1 MASAAVLPGSH
12 LVQCW
17 CRTRTRSSVLRMD
30 LHALEDLKRL
40 KYRYL
45 RTLDQKQWDD
55 FGETLAPE
63 ATADYGPAL
72 AFVGRSTI
80 VEFMRSSLDAEII
93 TEHHVGHPEIE
104 IDGDTATGTWYL
116 QDVVIARSQRMMLRG
131 AAFYED
137 RYARSTEGAWRI
149 THTGYQRSYEYWVSL
164 DDLPSLKFTQP

>member
-1 MASAAVLPGSH
+1 
-12 LVQCW
+12 
-17 CRTRTRSSVLRMD
+17 MD

-80 VEFMRSSLDAEII
+80 VEFMRSSLGAEII

-116 QDVVIARSQRMMLRG
+116 QDVVIARSQRMILRG
-131 AAFYED
+131 AAFT
-137 RYARSTEGAWRI
+137 RTATRALPRAPGGSRTPVTNAATSTGCRWTTSPA
-149 THTGYQRSYEYWVSL
+149 
-164 DDLPSLKFTQP
+164 